1 MSARAE
7 AAADADGGA
16 TSSPLFAALAAELE
30 AAGDRVSILD
40 LGAAN
45 GTNIEYFGRMPCA
58 LHIADAVGTLAA
70 LRPETDPETGA
81 VRTEPLEA
89 AVRDELP
96 APAGGAFDLVLC
108 WDLLNYLE
116 GPVFAAFAAH
126 LAPLLR
132 KGTRV
137 HALIWSQPRMPL
149 APARFRILEPGRMAV
164 EAGPAVREC
173 PRYTQRD
180 LERQLPGL
188 RVQRSMLLR
197 SGVQEYLF
205 QAR

>member
-1 MSARAE
+1 M
-7 AAADADGGA
+7 
-16 TSSPLFAALAAELE
+16 
-30 AAGDRVSILD
+30 
-40 LGAAN
+40 
-45 GTNIEYFGRMPCA
+45 
-58 LHIADAVGTLAA
+58 
-70 LRPETDPETGA
+70 
-81 VRTEPLEA
+81 
-89 AVRDELP
+89 
-96 APAGGAFDLVLC
+96 
-108 WDLLNYLE
+108 
-116 GPVFAAFAAH
+116 
-126 LAPLLR
+126 
-132 KGTRV
+132 

-173 PRYTQRD
+173 PRYTHRD